1 MNPYIKLLK
10 ITGAVCLSCVCLTSK
25 ADPKHM
31 TLEEIKE
38 LLEKGQKQ
46 FETEKSNLLKLLNTF
61 RCECKEWT
69 GNELQK
75 EKCDELWKRL
85 ILYRDK
91 INDIP
96 RSRRI
101 EYNTEGEPTLIE
113 LCGDYTLP
121 DNLFY
126 FFSAGSGFFMKYN
139 EERLK
144 KWPSNQDNL
153 SGLYKISKELKTEE
167 LEKRGITNDEI
178 GLFGDAKV
186 REITFDSILESGFFS
201 QKDVDKARS
210 WAEDINAF
218 LKAIEEYVKKTTVLM
233 PCKVTISSG
242 LYGIS
247 MDKDFAYKEDY
258 EEYYKDVKPLYYRV
272 TDAENLDR
280 LKKFL
285 YWNNLYKSGREMI
298 ILLLLLDDMTPQEYR
313 LKWCIGDNKVSWSY
327 NNEINTFFIDMLDFY
342 SADKEVSLLHEIGHY
357 LQTCFGLKQTF
368 ESYRNPFAEKLLLLQ
383 DDSKE
388 NKKTVSVPRPLY
400 NSFALFDNESSKK
413 VKSDEDYE
421 KKNIQKNFTEKDLF
435 MRWQL
440 VSRWTRG
447 CEISNILGVYFDR
460 NNIYINNFS
469 DICFLK
475 VSRYGHVV
483 GRNYR
488 REKLGDIAFDNPEH
502 LKIFEEDIV
511 EKAKKLKPN
520 AKLIE
525 LLCKLNEVQY
535 HEVIDSF
542 NATRDRWKLCK
553 QPRWYDDRY

>member
-1 MNPYIKLLK
+1 
-10 ITGAVCLSCVCLTSK
+10 
-25 ADPKHM
+25 M

-46 FETEKSNLLKLLNTF
+46 FETEKSNLLKQVPQLCDKFKNKS
-61 RCECKEWT
+61 KELSKT
-69 GNELQK
+69 SKDKISEGQEARGEIL
-75 EKCDELWKRL
+75 DELCKLQNEALQTSGIR
-85 ILYRDK
+85 
-91 INDIP
+91 N
-96 RSRRI
+96 I

-121 DNLFY
+121 DDLFY
-126 FFSAGSGFFMKYN
+126 FFSADSGFFMKYN

-153 SGLYKISKELKTEE
+153 SSLYKISKELNTEE
-167 LEKRGITNDEI
+167 LKKRGITNDEI

-186 REITFDSILESGFFS
+186 REITFDSILKSGFFS

-313 LKWCIGDNKVSWSY
+313 LKWRIGDNKVSWSY
-327 NNEINTFFIDMLDFY
+327 NNEVNTFFIDMLDFY
-342 SADKEVSLLHEIGHY
+342 SGDKEVILLHEIGHY

-368 ESYRNPFAEKLLLLQ
+368 ESYQNPFAEKLLLLQ

-388 NKKTVSVPRPLY
+388 NKKTVSVPRPFPEENEKTVSVPRPLY
-400 NSFALFDNESSKK
+400 NLFAIFDEEPSKE
-413 VKSDEDYE
+413 VESDEDYAN
-421 KKNIQKNFTEKDLF
+421 KNIQKKFTEKDLF

-440 VSRWTRG
+440 VSRWNRG
-447 CEISNILGVYFDR
+447 SEISNILGVYFDR

-469 DICFLK
+469 EICFLK
-475 VSRYGHVV
+475 FSRYGHVE
-483 GRNYR
+483 GRDTE

-502 LKIFEEDIV
+502 LTIFKDIV
-511 EKAKKLKPN
+511 EKAKKLKPDQN
-520 AKLIE
+520 LIKLLRKVNRVKPYEI
-525 LLCKLNEVQY
+525 
-535 HEVIDSF
+535 IDLF
-542 NATRDRWKLCK
+542 GETIDRNKVDE
-553 QPRWYDDRY
+553 PRMYDDRD

>member
-1 MNPYIKLLK
+1 MNPYVKLLK

-25 ADPKHM
+25 ANPKFM
-31 TLEEIKE
+31 TLEEIKGV
-38 LLEKGQKQ
+38 LEKGQKQ
-46 FETEKSNLLKLLNTF
+46 FGTERSNLLKQVPQLCDKFKNKS
-61 RCECKEWT
+61 KELSKT
-69 GNELQK
+69 SK
-75 EKCDELWKRL
+75 
-85 ILYRDK
+85 DK
-91 INDIP
+91 ISEGQEA
-96 RSRRI
+96 R
-101 EYNTEGEPTLIE
+101 EGEPTLIE

-400 NSFALFDNESSKK
+400 NLFAIFDEEPSKEAE
-413 VKSDEDYE
+413 SDEDYAN
-421 KKNIQKNFTEKDLF
+421 KNIQKKFTEKDLF

-440 VSRWTRG
+440 VSRWGKG

-469 DICFLK
+469 EICFLK
-475 VSRYGHVV
+475 FSRYGHVV

-488 REKLGDIAFDNPEH
+488 REKLGNVTFDNPEH

-511 EKAKKLKPN
+511 EKAKKLKPDQN
-520 AKLIE
+520 LIKLLRKVNRVKPYEI
-525 LLCKLNEVQY
+525 
-535 HEVIDSF
+535 IDLFGETIDINKMSE
-542 NATRDRWKLCK
+542 
-553 QPRWYDDRY
+553 PRLWNDED